1 MMVNEFETIEDLGN
15 GYKIIQRDDGFKFG
29 TDAVLLSKFA
39 NIKPGD
45 NVMDLCTGTGIIPLM
60 IHALKKPKHITALE
74 IQPEVA
80 NMAMRS
86 IELNNLQSDITV
98 KCEDL
103 KEYKKNYEANSFT
116 VVTCNPPYM
125 VDDTGKKNI
134 NDLKT
139 ISRHEVMCK
148 LEDVISCASYLLGSG
163 GRFFMVHRPERL
175 VDIFYLSRKYKL
187 EPKRLEFA
195 GGTKE
200 PALVLIESQKD
211 RKPGLKI
218 IGGKND

>member
-1 MMVNEFETIEDLGN
+1 MMKEFETLEDLGG
-15 GYKIIQRDDGFKFG
+15 GYKILQKDDGFKFG

-39 NIKPGD
+39 NIKPSD
-45 NVMDLCTGTGIIPLM
+45 SVMDLCTGTGIIPLM
-60 IHALKKPKHITALE
+60 LHQNKKPKHITALE
-74 IQPEVA
+74 IQPA
-80 NMAMRS
+80 IADMAIRT
-86 IELNNLQSDITV
+86 IKLNNLQNDITI

-103 KEYKKNYEANSFT
+103 KEYKKHYAANSFT

-125 VDDTGKKNI
+125 VDDTGKKNT
-134 NDLKT
+134 NDSKT

-195 GGTKE
+195 GGTNE
-200 PALVLIESQKD
+200 PALVLIEAQKD

-218 IGGKND
+218 TGGR